1 MDLPNDR
8 KYIDSFYF
16 DRQYQKKEKIFKKEL
31 STLSTLLPTLH
42 THLVTCSA
50 FTSSANRFEFLDLA
64 YVRIYSCR
72 FVFNYYI
79 FNLLKINFFCS
90 KNKMCTVFP
99 WHKSS
104 NFSSFSPPDL
114 NGSSEIYYKSTT
126 PPPSLAEWTDY
137 DSLQSAILQVRSV
150 QLWHVLPIKSM
161 LKQDV
166 STSRLF
172 FAAFIILYFWVIFR
186 CLEPLLFPSRV
197 PGPLGNITAS
207 PPLTNSTPSIPRYRS
222 CK

>member
-1 MDLPNDR
+1 MDLHVPNDR
-8 KYIDSFYF
+8 KFIYSFYF
-16 DRQYQKKEKIFKKEL
+16 DRQYQEKEKIFKKEL

-64 YVRIYSCR
+64 YVRIFSCR

-79 FNLLKINFFCS
+79 FNLLRVNLLCIY
-90 KNKMCTVFP
+90 TVFP

-104 NFSSFSPPDL
+104 NCSSFSPPDL
-114 NGSSEIYYKSTT
+114 NGSSEIHYKSTT

>member
-1 MDLPNDR
+1 
-8 KYIDSFYF
+8 
-16 DRQYQKKEKIFKKEL
+16 
-31 STLSTLLPTLH
+31 
-42 THLVTCSA
+42 
-50 FTSSANRFEFLDLA
+50 
-64 YVRIYSCR
+64 
-72 FVFNYYI
+72 
-79 FNLLKINFFCS
+79 
-90 KNKMCTVFP
+90 MCTVFP

-172 FAAFIILYFWVIFR
+172 FAAFIILYFGVIFR

>member
-1 MDLPNDR
+1 MDLHVPNDR
-8 KYIDSFYF
+8 KFIYSFYF
-16 DRQYQKKEKIFKKEL
+16 DRQYQEKEKIFKKEL

-64 YVRIYSCR
+64 YVRIFSCR

-79 FNLLKINFFCS
+79 SFYWELIFFCS

-104 NFSSFSPPDL
+104 NCSSFSPLDL
-114 NGSSEIYYKSTT
+114 NGSSEIHYKSTT

-137 DSLQSAILQVRSV
+137 YSLQSAILQVRSV
-150 QLWHVLPIKSM
+150 QLWHYCQ
-161 LKQDV
+161 LKV
-166 STSRLF
+166 CWNKT
-172 FAAFIILYFWVIFR
+172 Y
-186 CLEPLLFPSRV
+186 LLVGCF
-197 PGPLGNITAS
+197 LQH
-207 PPLTNSTPSIPRYRS
+207 L
-222 CK
+222 